1 LSLEARLKM
10 RNKYSIDGINETLN
24 IQTSMFNHKL
34 EAVPKT
40 VLKTVLLKTNFLAK
54 NAVIFLIANLS
65 REHLIIK

>member
-1 LSLEARLKM
+1 M
-10 RNKYSIDGINETLN
+10 DGINETLN

>member
-1 LSLEARLKM
+1 MPSEARLKM
-10 RNKYSIDGINETLN
+10 RNSIDGINETLN

>member
-1 LSLEARLKM
+1 MSLEARLKM